1 MPVAEGGEVSEDLEA
16 AGLDFS
22 LSSLNPPSG
31 NPGRVIAI
39 VNQKGGVGKT
49 TSTINL
55 GAALAAAGKRVLLVD
70 FDPQGAL
77 SVGLGVKVV
86 EGKPTIYELIMSTP
100 GVSYDDVVIRE
111 VAKGIDLLPCA
122 MNLAAAEM
130 HLVSEVGREQVL
142 ASVITPELGN
152 YDFVLIDCQPSLG
165 LLTIN
170 ALAAANGVII
180 PVECEYF
187 ALRGVAL
194 LIDSIKKVQ
203 GRINPRLQIDGVL
216 ATMYDPRT
224 YHAREVLSRIK
235 DAFKGQL
242 FKTPITRTIKFPDA
256 QVQGKPLIEIEPKHS
271 GATQYQAV
279 AKELLTR
286 LS

>member
-1 MPVAEGGEVSEDLEA
+1 MTEDLETE
-16 AGLDFS
+16 GLDFD
-22 LSSLNPPSG
+22 LSSLNQQVE

-86 EGKPTIYELIMSTP
+86 EGKPTIYELIMSDPT
-100 GVSYDDVVIRE
+100 VKFDDVVIRNAA
-111 VAKGIDLLPCA
+111 VGIDLLPCS

-142 ASVITPELGN
+142 ASVLAPQLGN

-170 ALAAANGVII
+170 ALAAANGVVI

-203 GRINPRLQIDGVL
+203 GRINPKLQIDGVL

-224 YHAREVLSRIK
+224 YHAREVLARIK

-256 QVQGKPLIEIEPKHS
+256 QVQGKPLIEVEPKHA
-271 GATQYQAV
+271 GAAQYQAV
-279 AKELLTR
+279 AKELLSR
-286 LS
+286 LA

>member
-1 MPVAEGGEVSEDLEA
+1 MSEDLEL
-16 AGLDFS
+16 AGLDLTLPS
-22 LSSLNPPSG
+22 RNSSGS

-55 GAALAAAGKRVLLVD
+55 GAALAATGKRILLVD

-77 SVGLGVKVV
+77 SVGLGVKPS
-86 EGKPTIYELIMSTP
+86 EGKPTVFELIMSTP
-100 GVSYDDVVIRE
+100 DISFDDVVIRQ
-111 VAKGIDLLPCA
+111 VASGVDLLPCA

-130 HLVSEVGREQVL
+130 ALVSEVGREQVL
-142 ASVITPELGN
+142 ASVLLPQLDN

-224 YHAREVLSRIK
+224 YHAREVLARIK

-256 QVQGKPLIEIEPKHS
+256 QVQGKPLLEIEPNHS
-271 GATQYQAV
+271 GAKQYQEV

>member
-1 MPVAEGGEVSEDLEA
+1 MSIDIESE
-16 AGLDFS
+16 GLDLS
-22 LSSLNPPSG
+22 LPPPRRNTG
-31 NPGRVIAI
+31 KPARVIAM

-55 GAALAAAGKRVLLVD
+55 GAALVSDGKRILLVD

-77 SVGLGVKVV
+77 SVGLGVRTI
-86 EGKPTIYELIMSTP
+86 ESRPTIYNLLMSEPNITFN
-100 GVSYDDVVIRE
+100 DVVVRE
-111 VAKGIDLLPCA
+111 AAIGIDLLPCGID
-122 MNLAAAEM
+122 LAAAEM
-130 HLVSEVGREQVL
+130 HLVSEVGREQALARVL
-142 ASVITPELGN
+142 LPELTN

-165 LLTIN
+165 LLAIN
-170 ALAAANGVII
+170 ALAAADGVII

-203 GRINPRLQIDGVL
+203 GRINPKLEIDGVL

-224 YHAREVLSRIK
+224 HHAREVLSRIK

-256 QVQGKPLIEIEPKHS
+256 QVQGKPLNEIDPKHS
-271 GATQYQAV
+271 GAQQYRAV
-279 AKELLTR
+279 AKELLAR
-286 LS
+286 VS

>member
-1 MPVAEGGEVSEDLEA
+1 MSEDIELK
-16 AGLDFS
+16 GLDFT
-22 LSSLNPPSG
+22 LTGLNSNVS
-31 NPGRVIAI
+31 NPARVIAV

-55 GAALAAAGKRVLLVD
+55 GAALGAEGKRVLLVD

-77 SVGLGVKVV
+77 SVGLGIHIADNR
-86 EGKPTIYELIMSTP
+86 PTLFQLIMAEQDIDF
-100 GVSYDDVVIRE
+100 DDVVIKN
-111 VAKGIDLLPCA
+111 VSTNLDLLPCDI
-122 MNLAAAEM
+122 NLAKAEM
-130 HLVSEVGREQVL
+130 LLVSEVGREQRLAAVL
-142 ASVITPELGN
+142 APHLGK

-165 LLTIN
+165 LLTVN

-187 ALRGVAL
+187 ALRGVKL
-194 LIDSIKKVQ
+194 LVDSIKIVQ
-203 GRINPRLQIDGVL
+203 GRVNPKLQIDGVL

-224 YHAREVLSRIK
+224 YHQKEVLARIK

-256 QVQGKPLIEIEPKHS
+256 QVQGRPLIEIEPKHS
-271 GATQYQAV
+271 GATQYQSV
-279 AKELLTR
+279 ARELLAR
-286 LS
+286 LA

>member
-1 MPVAEGGEVSEDLEA
+1 VTEDLENEA
-16 AGLDFS
+16 LDFS
-22 LSSLNPPSG
+22 LPPITKSG
-31 NPGRVIAI
+31 QKKARVIAI

-55 GAALAAAGKRVLLVD
+55 GAALAAAGKRILLVD

-77 SVGLGVKVV
+77 SVGLGVKVN
-86 EGKPTIYELIMSTP
+86 EAKPTIFELMMSN
-100 GVSYDDVVIRE
+100 GDVKFADVLIADA
-111 VAKGIDLLPCA
+111 AKGIDLLPCA

-130 HLVSEVGREQVL
+130 HLVSEVGREHVL
-142 ASVITPELGN
+142 ASVLAPELAN

-170 ALAAANGVII
+170 ALAAADGVIV

-194 LIDSIKKVQ
+194 LIESIKKVQ
-203 GRINPRLQIDGVL
+203 GRINPKLQIDGVL

-256 QVQGKPLIEIEPKHS
+256 QVQGKPLVEIDAKHS

>member
-1 MPVAEGGEVSEDLEA
+1 MSEDLEL
-16 AGLDFS
+16 AGLDLTLPS
-22 LSSLNPPSG
+22 RNSSGS

-55 GAALAAAGKRVLLVD
+55 GAALAATGKRILLVD

-77 SVGLGVKVV
+77 SVGLGVKPS
-86 EGKPTIYELIMSTP
+86 EGKPTVFELIMSAP
-100 GVSYDDVVIRE
+100 DISFDDVVIRQ
-111 VAKGIDLLPCA
+111 VASGVDLLPCA

-130 HLVSEVGREQVL
+130 ALVSEVGREQVL
-142 ASVITPELGN
+142 ASVLLPQLDN

-224 YHAREVLSRIK
+224 YHAREVLARIK

-256 QVQGKPLIEIEPKHS
+256 QVQGKPLLEIEPNHS
-271 GATQYQAV
+271 GAKQYQEV

>member
-1 MPVAEGGEVSEDLEA
+1 MSEDLEL
-16 AGLDFS
+16 AGLDLTLPS
-22 LSSLNPPSG
+22 RNSSGS

-55 GAALAAAGKRVLLVD
+55 GAALAATGKRVLLVD

-77 SVGLGVKVV
+77 SVGLGVKPS
-86 EGKPTIYELIMSTP
+86 EGKPTVFELIMSTP
-100 GVSYDDVVIRE
+100 DISFDDVVIRQ
-111 VAKGIDLLPCA
+111 VASGVDLLPCA

-130 HLVSEVGREQVL
+130 ALVSEVGREQVL
-142 ASVITPELGN
+142 ASVLLPQLDN

-224 YHAREVLSRIK
+224 YHAREVLARIK

-256 QVQGKPLIEIEPKHS
+256 QVQGKPLLEIEPNHS
-271 GATQYQAV
+271 GAKQYQEV

>member
-1 MPVAEGGEVSEDLEA
+1 MASDLEDV
-16 AGLDFS
+16 GLDLDFA
-22 LSSLNPPSG
+22 LPKANTG
-31 NPGRVIAI
+31 KKARAIAI

-55 GAALAAAGKRVLLVD
+55 GAALASLGHRILLVD

-77 SVGLGVKVV
+77 SVGLGVKIQDAN
-86 EGKPTIYELIMSTP
+86 PTVYELIMSTP
-100 GVSYDDVVIRE
+100 GVKFEDVVIRN
-111 VAKGIDLLPCA
+111 AASNIDLLPCA

-142 ASVITPELGN
+142 ASVLASHLAD

-170 ALAAANGVII
+170 ALAAADGVVI

-224 YHAREVLSRIK
+224 YHAREVLARIR

-256 QVQGKPLIEIEPKHS
+256 QVQGKPLIEIDAKHS
-271 GATQYQAV
+271 GATQYLSV
-279 AKELLTR
+279 AKELISR

>member
-1 MPVAEGGEVSEDLEA
+1 MAEDLENE
-16 AGLDFS
+16 GLDFTLPS
-22 LSSLNPPSG
+22 LTPNSG
-31 NPGRVIAI
+31 NPARVIAI

-86 EGKPTIYELIMSTP
+86 DVRPTVYELIMSDP
-100 GVSYDDVVIRE
+100 AVKFDDVVIRDA
-111 VAKGIDLLPCA
+111 AKGIDLLPCA

-142 ASVITPELGN
+142 ASVLNSQLPN

-224 YHAREVLSRIK
+224 YHAREVLARIK

-256 QVQGKPLIEIEPKHS
+256 QVQGKPLIEIDPKHS
-271 GATQYQAV
+271 GTNQYQAV
-279 AKELLTR
+279 AKELLSR

>member
-1 MPVAEGGEVSEDLEA
+1 MSEDIELE
-16 AGLDFS
+16 GLDFT
-22 LSSLNPPSG
+22 LSGLNSNVS
-31 NPGRVIAI
+31 NPARVIAV

-55 GAALAAAGKRVLLVD
+55 GAALGAEGKRVLLVD

-77 SVGLGVKVV
+77 SVGLGIHIADNR
-86 EGKPTIYELIMSTP
+86 PTLFQLIMAEQDIDF
-100 GVSYDDVVIRE
+100 DDVVIKN
-111 VAKGIDLLPCA
+111 VSTNLDLLPCD
-122 MNLAAAEM
+122 MNLAKAEM
-130 HLVSEVGREQVL
+130 LLVSEVGREQRLAAVL
-142 ASVITPELGN
+142 APHLGK

-165 LLTIN
+165 LLTVN

-187 ALRGVAL
+187 ALRGVKL
-194 LIDSIKKVQ
+194 LVDSIKMVQ
-203 GRINPRLQIDGVL
+203 GRVNPKLQIDGVL

-224 YHAREVLSRIK
+224 YHQKEVLARIK

-256 QVQGKPLIEIEPKHS
+256 QVQGRPLIEIEPKHS
-271 GATQYQAV
+271 GATQYQSV
-279 AKELLTR
+279 ARELLAR
-286 LS
+286 LA

>member
-1 MPVAEGGEVSEDLEA
+1 MSEDLEL
-16 AGLDFS
+16 AGLDLTLPS
-22 LSSLNPPSG
+22 RNSSGS

-55 GAALAAAGKRVLLVD
+55 GAALAATGKRILLVD

-77 SVGLGVKVV
+77 SVGLGVKPT
-86 EGKPTIYELIMSTP
+86 EGKPTVFELIMSTP
-100 GVSYDDVVIRE
+100 DISFDDVVIRQ
-111 VAKGIDLLPCA
+111 VASGVDLLPCA

-130 HLVSEVGREQVL
+130 ALVSEVGREQVL
-142 ASVITPELGN
+142 ASVLLPQLDN

-224 YHAREVLSRIK
+224 YHAREVLARIK

-256 QVQGKPLIEIEPKHS
+256 QVQGKPLLEIEPNHS
-271 GATQYQAV
+271 GAKQYQEV

>member
-1 MPVAEGGEVSEDLEA
+1 MSEDLEL
-16 AGLDFS
+16 AGLDLTLPS
-22 LSSLNPPSG
+22 RNSSGS

-55 GAALAAAGKRVLLVD
+55 GAALAATGKRVLLVD

-77 SVGLGVKVV
+77 SVGLGVKPS
-86 EGKPTIYELIMSTP
+86 EGRPTVFELIMSTP
-100 GVSYDDVVIRE
+100 DVSFDDVVIRQ
-111 VAKGIDLLPCA
+111 VASGVDLLPCA

-130 HLVSEVGREQVL
+130 ALVSEVGREQVL
-142 ASVITPELGN
+142 ASVLLPQLDN

-224 YHAREVLSRIK
+224 YHAREVLARIK

-256 QVQGKPLIEIEPKHS
+256 QVQGKPLLEIEPNHS
-271 GATQYQAV
+271 GAKQYQEV

>member
-1 MPVAEGGEVSEDLEA
+1 VTEDLENEA
-16 AGLDFS
+16 LDFS
-22 LSSLNPPSG
+22 LPPITKNG
-31 NPGRVIAI
+31 QKKARVIAI

-55 GAALAAAGKRVLLVD
+55 GAALAAAGKQVLLVD

-77 SVGLGVKVV
+77 SVGLGVKVN
-86 EGKPTIYELIMSTP
+86 EAKPTIFELMMSKT
-100 GVSYDDVVIRE
+100 DVQFSDVLISD
-111 VAKGIDLLPCA
+111 VARGMDLLPCA

-130 HLVSEVGREQVL
+130 HLVSEVGREHVL
-142 ASVITPELGN
+142 ASVLSPELGN

-170 ALAAANGVII
+170 ALAAADGVIV

-203 GRINPRLQIDGVL
+203 GRINPKLQIDGVL

-256 QVQGKPLIEIEPKHS
+256 QVQGKPLVEIDPKHS

>member
-1 MPVAEGGEVSEDLEA
+1 MTEDLETE
-16 AGLDFS
+16 GLDFS
-22 LSSLNPPSG
+22 LSLPKPTNG
-31 NPGRVIAI
+31 KPGRVIAV

-55 GAALAAAGKRVLLVD
+55 GASLAAAGKRVLLVD

-77 SVGLGVKVV
+77 SVGLGVKVN
-86 EGKPTIYELIMSTP
+86 EAHPTVYELIMSKQDVTF
-100 GVSYDDVVIRE
+100 DDVVIRNA
-111 VAKGIDLLPCA
+111 AKGVDLLPCS

-130 HLVSEVGREQVL
+130 HLVSEVGREHVL
-142 ASVITPELGN
+142 ASVLSPHLHH
-152 YDFVLIDCQPSLG
+152 YDFILIDCQPSLG

-170 ALAAANGVII
+170 ALAAAKGVII

-203 GRINPRLQIDGVL
+203 GRINPGLQIDGVL

-256 QVQGKPLIEIEPKHS
+256 QVQGKPLIEVEPKHS
-271 GATQYQAV
+271 GANQYQAV
-279 AKELLTR
+279 AKELITR

>member
-1 MPVAEGGEVSEDLEA
+1 VTEDLENEA
-16 AGLDFS
+16 LDFS
-22 LSSLNPPSG
+22 LPPITKVG
-31 NPGRVIAI
+31 QKKARVIAI

-77 SVGLGVKVV
+77 SVGLGVKVN
-86 EGKPTIYELIMSTP
+86 EAKPTVFELMMSK
-100 GVSYDDVVIRE
+100 SDVQFSDVLISD
-111 VAKGIDLLPCA
+111 VAKGMDLLPCA

-130 HLVSEVGREQVL
+130 HLVSEVGREHVL
-142 ASVITPELGN
+142 ASVLSSELGN

-170 ALAAANGVII
+170 ALAAADGVIV

-203 GRINPRLQIDGVL
+203 GRINPKLQIDGVL

-256 QVQGKPLIEIEPKHS
+256 QVQGKPLVEIDPKHS